1 VGQTAETIIDVPTE
15 TVHTHETK
23 NGIGFGKMVE
33 GENLMDVGWDAHFH
47 GEVRIGEKTLREYIL
62 QIMSEGA

>member
-1 VGQTAETIIDVPTE
+1 
-15 TVHTHETK
+15 
-23 NGIGFGKMVE
+23 
-33 GENLMDVGWDAHFH
+33 MDVGWDAHFH